1 MCEAILFSVV
11 CSADINYKIKIMIAK
26 EKANELAN
34 KFISK
39 SVFDMTDEEL
49 KEQREQGKA
58 FAIICVDEILN
69 DNPNIYDSDRLN
81 HKYWKEVKREISL
94 L

>member
-1 MCEAILFSVV
+1 MTP
-11 CSADINYKIKIMIAK
+11 KQ
-26 EKANELAN
+26 KANELAN

-49 KEQREQGKA
+49 KAERELGKKYA
-58 FAIICVDEILN
+58 LICVDEMLEHAQMIETEYEGYN
-69 DNPNIYDSDRLN
+69 NPYQYFLQ
-81 HKYWKEVKREISL
+81 VKLEISL

>member
-1 MCEAILFSVV
+1 M
-11 CSADINYKIKIMIAK
+11 NKPK

-39 SVFDMTDEEL
+39 SIFDMTDEEL
-49 KEQREQGKA
+49 KAERELGKKYA
-58 FAIICVDEILN
+58 LICVDEILN

-81 HKYWKEVKREISL
+81 HNYWESVKHELSL

>member
-1 MCEAILFSVV
+1 MTP
-11 CSADINYKIKIMIAK
+11 K

-49 KEQREQGKA
+49 KAERELGKKYA
-58 FAIICVDEILN
+58 LICVDEILN

-81 HKYWKEVKREISL
+81 HKYWESVKHEISL
-94 L
+94 LQLTDGCICSV

>member
-1 MCEAILFSVV
+1 MEAS
-11 CSADINYKIKIMIAK
+11 K
-26 EKANELAN
+26 KANELAN
-34 KFISK
+34 KFITK

-49 KEQREQGKA
+49 KEQREQGKS

-81 HKYWKEVKREISL
+81 HKYWESVKHEISL

>member
-1 MCEAILFSVV
+1 MTP
-11 CSADINYKIKIMIAK
+11 K

-39 SVFDMTDEEL
+39 SIFDMTDEEL
-49 KEQREQGKA
+49 KAERELGKKYA
-58 FAIICVDEILN
+58 LICVDEILN

-81 HKYWKEVKREISL
+81 HNYWESVKHELSL

>member
-1 MCEAILFSVV
+1 MTPI
-11 CSADINYKIKIMIAK
+11 
-26 EKANELAN
+26 EKANKLAN

-39 SVFDMTDEEL
+39 SIFDMTDEEL
-49 KEQREQGKA
+49 KAERELGKKYA
-58 FAIICVDEILN
+58 LICVDEILN

-81 HKYWKEVKREISL
+81 HNYWESVKHELSL

>member
-1 MCEAILFSVV
+1 MTP
-11 CSADINYKIKIMIAK
+11 K

-49 KEQREQGKA
+49 KAERELGKKYA
-58 FAIICVDEILN
+58 LICVEEVITMYDLEGYEEEDSKMEYWESVKDEINNLSLISQLI
-69 DNPNIYDSDRLN
+69 PHTDSS
-81 HKYWKEVKREISL
+81 YFISFR
-94 L
+94 

>member
-1 MCEAILFSVV
+1 METL
-11 CSADINYKIKIMIAK
+11 NIMRAK

-81 HKYWKEVKREISL
+81 HKYWKEVKREVSL